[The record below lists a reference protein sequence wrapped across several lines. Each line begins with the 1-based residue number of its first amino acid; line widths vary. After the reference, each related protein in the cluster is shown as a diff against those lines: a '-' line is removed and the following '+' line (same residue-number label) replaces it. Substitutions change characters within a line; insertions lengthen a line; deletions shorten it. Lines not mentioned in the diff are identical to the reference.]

1 LLGKILGGHTK
12 DAAIGA
18 VAGAGIGTGIAA
30 GTKGKEVKIP
40 AGTALAITLDR
51 SLTLADRS

>member
-1 LLGKILGGHTK
+1 LGGDTK

-30 GTKGKEVKIP
+30 GTKGKEVKMP
-40 AGTALAITLDR
+40 AGTTLDITLDR
-51 SLTLADRS
+51 PLTLTLRS